1 MPDLEVIVVVTL
13 RSDRG
18 SELDPLPLP
27 LPLPLPFQFPPGV
40 LSGPFTRPR
49 LRELRLGDL
58 EELDLVASRLM
69 VLS

>member
-18 SELDPLPLP
+18 SELDPLP